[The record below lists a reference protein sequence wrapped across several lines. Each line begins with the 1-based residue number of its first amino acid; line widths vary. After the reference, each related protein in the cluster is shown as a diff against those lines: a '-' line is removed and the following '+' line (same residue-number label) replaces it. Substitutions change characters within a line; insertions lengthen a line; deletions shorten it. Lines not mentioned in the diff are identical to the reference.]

1 MGRSEEPAWVK
12 GTVGLTA
19 ARERGD
25 IDRQFQSRLTVTRS
39 TIDRLGLEK
48 ELHGHMGCV
57 NCLEWN
63 TDGSYVTTAD
73 IYKLRVVN

>member
-1 MGRSEEPAWVK
+1 MDPAWYK
-12 GTVGLTA
+12 GTVGLTS

-25 IDRQFQSRLTVTRS
+25 TGREFESRLRVTRS

-48 ELHGHMGCV
+48 ELRGHAGCV

-63 TDGSYVTTAD
+63 KDGS
-73 IYKLRVVN
+73 

>member
-1 MGRSEEPAWVK
+1 MERREEPAWLT

-25 IDRQFQSRLTVTRS
+25 PNREFESRLRVTRS
-39 TIDRLGLEK
+39 TIDRIGLEK
-48 ELHGHMGCV
+48 ELRGHGGCV

-63 TDGSYVTTAD
+63 KDGS
-73 IYKLRVVN
+73 

>member
-1 MGRSEEPAWVK
+1 MGRGVEAAWSK
-12 GTVGLTA
+12 GTLGLTV

-25 IDRQFQSRLTVTRS
+25 INKEFESRLRVTQS

-48 ELHGHMGCV
+48 ELRGHVGCV

-63 TDGSYVTTAD
+63 KDGS
-73 IYKLRVVN
+73 

>member
-1 MGRSEEPAWVK
+1 MGRRVDPAWLK

-25 IDRQFQSRLTVTRS
+25 LNREFESRLRVTRS

-48 ELHGHMGCV
+48 ELRGHVGCV

-63 TDGSYVTTAD
+63 KDGS
-73 IYKLRVVN
+73 